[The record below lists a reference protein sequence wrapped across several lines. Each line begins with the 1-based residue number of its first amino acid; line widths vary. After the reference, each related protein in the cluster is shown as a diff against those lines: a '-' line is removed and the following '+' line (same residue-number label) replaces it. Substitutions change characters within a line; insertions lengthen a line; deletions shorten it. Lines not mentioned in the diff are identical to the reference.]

1 MGLNVELLE
10 HSFELVAP
18 KGEALVDVFYN
29 HLFEDYPAVR
39 PLFEDVDMQ
48 EQRSRLLASL
58 VLVVANLRAPEEL
71 APALELLGQRHIKYG
86 AIEVY
91 YPAVGA
97 TLVKSLA
104 EIAGEH
110 WNDELEQAWSD
121 AYDEISAIMLSGTA
135 VVSAT

>member
-48 EQRSRLLASL
+48 DQRSRLLASL

-71 APALELLGQRHIKYG
+71 APTLELLGQRHTKYG
-86 AIEVY
+86 AIEVH